1 MNELS
6 TVLEIVGLLAIIV
19 VPLFAP
25 SKHKKQEEVTV
36 LSDIAVNEGGFLE
49 YYHLP
54 DENDHHHAH

>member
-1 MNELS
+1 M
-6 TVLEIVGLLAIIV
+6 EIVGLLAIIV

-25 SKHKKQEEVTV
+25 SKHKKEESITV

-49 YYHLP
+49 HYMP